1 MNTVRSH
8 GGPVWESGIC
18 NGEYYYMGCTG
29 MQYQDTITSV
39 IISYGIEEI
48 GEATFMGTVA
58 LTAISIPD
66 SVTRIDHDAFY
77 KCKNLTSITIPNSVT
92 DLEDVFCG
100 CSSLTNITIPDSVT
114 SIENAFYACT
124 ALTTVNYTG
133 TEEQWKNIT
142 IGTNNDPLTSATI
155 VYNYKE

>member
-1 MNTVRSH
+1 
-8 GGPVWESGIC
+8 
-18 NGEYYYMGCTG
+18 MGCTG

-66 SVTRIDHDAFY
+66 SVTRIDHAAFY
-77 KCKNLTSITIPNSVT
+77 
-92 DLEDVFCG
+92 D
-100 CSSLTNITIPDSVT
+100 
-114 SIENAFYACT
+114 CT

-133 TEEQWKNIT
+133 TEEQWKSIT
-142 IGTNNDPLTSATI
+142 KGSYNSSLTSATI
-155 VYNYKE
+155 AYNYKG